1 MFDLPTLL
9 QDFVDFPLVALLLA
23 VAIIRELLRMR
34 YGLEV
39 AKLLKKHPE
48 HAAAIIDATLRRW
61 SLFRRPPAKGG

>member
-9 QDFVDFPLVALLLA
+9 QDFVDLPLVVLLLA
-23 VAIIRELLRMR
+23 VAIVRERLRMR